1 MPSVGRPTFNQI
13 DNRNFLMPTGW
24 HFGVVRAPK
33 VSFFG
38 TRINVPAIDL
48 GVAVQPNYLNDIPR
62 AGDKMQF
69 GDLTLEFLVDE
80 GLENYMEIQ
89 KWMRGLGF
97 PESLDE
103 IYKWQEQTETY
114 DYPSSNYQREG
125 ELNLYSDGTLTIYN
139 SAQQP
144 SFKIVF
150 ENLFPVNLTLLQFD
164 AQVTDE
170 TAISASVTFKYTIY
184 NIRDVECC

>member
-1 MPSVGRPTFNQI
+1 MSVLGRPTFSQI
-13 DNRNFLMPTGW
+13 ENRNFLMPTGW
-24 HFGVVRAPK
+24 HFNVVRAPK

-38 TRINVPAIDL
+38 TKVNVPTIDL
-48 GVAVQPNYLNDIPR
+48 GVAIQANYLNDIPR
-62 AGDKMQF
+62 AGDKMNF

-80 GLENYMEIQ
+80 NLENYMEIQ

-103 IYKWQEQTETY
+103 IYEWQRQTEGY
-114 DYPSSNYQREG
+114 DYPNNYRDEG
-125 ELNLYSDGTLTIYN
+125 GLNLYSDGTLTIYN

-144 SFKIVF
+144 AFKVVF

-164 AQVTDE
+164 AQTTDE
-170 TAISASVTFKYTIY
+170 TAISASATFKYSIY
-184 NIRDVECC
+184 NIREIECC

>member
-1 MPSVGRPTFNQI
+1 MSSLGRPSFSQI
-13 DNRNFLMPTGW
+13 ENRNFLMPTGW
-24 HFGVVRAPK
+24 HFSVVRAPK

-38 TRINVPAIDL
+38 TRINVPALDL

-80 GLENYMEIQ
+80 GLENYMDIQ
-89 KWMRGLGF
+89 NWMRGLGF

-114 DYPSSNYQREG
+114 DYPHTYQHEG
-125 ELNLYSDGTLTIYN
+125 DLNLYSDGTLTIYN

-144 SFKIVF
+144 AFKVVF

-184 NIRDVECC
+184 NIKEIDC

>member
-1 MPSVGRPTFNQI
+1 MSSLGRPTFNQI
-13 DNRNFLMPTGW
+13 ENRNFLMPTGW

-38 TRINVPAIDL
+38 TRINVPSIDL

-103 IYKWQEQTETY
+103 IYEWQQSKAPSQ
-114 DYPSSNYQREG
+114 YPHNYQHEG
-125 ELNLYSDGTLTIYN
+125 DLNIFSDGTLLIYN

-144 SFKIVF
+144 HIKVVF
-150 ENLFPVNLTLLQFD
+150 QNLFPVNLTLLQFD
-164 AQVTDE
+164 SQVTDI
-170 TAISASVTFKYTIY
+170 TYLKASVTFKYTVY
-184 NIRDVECC
+184 NITDIICC